1 MKIWRL
7 KKVTSG
13 VDKDVLGG
21 NNLAIEHVRSEL
33 ISLLVKIHYYKS
45 TLDTEVALRKLIIQ
59 LDDIK
64 YAYDVYQKQEQI
76 ELEPVNISEIRDQI
90 LHKIYNDNSYKN
102 IMFESKSKFNKP
114 VLANRL
120 SIAKSLES
128 MVYSVVD
135 ENSEIK
141 KIINI
146 EISRR
151 SDRVNLGVYSDNFY
165 IDAGLLRQFRSNLN
179 KSTRPVSNFSPFLST
194 NLFIADTLLSAMG
207 TSLNTSINN
216 KKRGLS
222 VNLSL
227 SHQLE
232 LIKL

>member
-1 MKIWRL
+1 M
-7 KKVTSG
+7 TSG
-13 VDKDVLGG
+13 VDKDVLRG

-59 LDDIK
+59 LDDIQ
-64 YAYDVYQKQEQI
+64 YAYNVYRNQEQLD
-76 ELEPVNISEIRDQI
+76 LEPVNISEVRDQI
-90 LHKIYNDNSYKN
+90 LHKIYSDNSYKN

-120 SIAKSLES
+120 SITKSLES

-135 ENSEIK
+135 ANTEIK
-141 KIINI
+141 KLINI

-179 KSTRPVSNFSPFLST
+179 KTTRPVSNFSPFLST

>member
-13 VDKDVLGG
+13 VDKDVLRG

-59 LDDIK
+59 LDDIQ
-64 YAYDVYQKQEQI
+64 YAYNVYRNQEQLD
-76 ELEPVNISEIRDQI
+76 LEPVNISEVIDQI
-90 LHKIYNDNSYKN
+90 LHKIYSDNSYKN

-120 SIAKSLES
+120 SITKSLES

-135 ENSEIK
+135 ANTEIK
-141 KIINI
+141 KLINI

-179 KSTRPVSNFSPFLST
+179 KTTRPVSNFSPFLST